1 MLRRVLN
8 VLLVCGTELI
18 ELVVDGFIP
27 FISEDLRAKLD
38 PVLYSPNFSAKLRDD
53 HIQSVVY
60 TWLSYFEKLAPVEN
74 NSTNVEGLFFA
85 SERLTWVDYVMFDLL
100 DTYVEFGR
108 LTFNDDATPTVDVLA
123 NYPKLKAFYESFSSR
138 PKIARYL
145 KAERRVPFRL

>member
-1 MLRRVLN
+1 M
-8 VLLVCGTELI
+8 
-18 ELVVDGFIP
+18 FIP
-27 FISEDLRAKLD
+27 FISEDLRGKLG

-60 TWLSYFEKLAPVEN
+60 TWLSYFEKLAPVED
-74 NSTNVEGLFFA
+74 NSTDVDGLYFA
-85 SERLTWVDYVMFDLL
+85 SERLTWVDYVIFDLL

-108 LTFNDDATPTVDVLA
+108 LRFDDDEALAVDVLA
-123 NYPKLKAFYESFSSR
+123 NYPKLKAFYENFSSR